1 MPAGSFPASA
11 WPRTSERNAR
21 IHVDVRIDAA
31 ARRQALAEDVRQ
43 GLTATPRRLP
53 PKYFYDER
61 GSALFDRITRL
72 REYYPT
78 RTEQA
83 ILDVRGGPLMRAM
96 RPADVVE
103 IGAGTATKIR
113 PLLRAAR
120 GVRRYVPV
128 DVDATTIA
136 AAADVLVRAF
146 PSLRVHGL
154 VGDFERDLGAVP
166 PRMGRRLV
174 VFLGS
179 TVGNLEPSARRR
191 FLRSV
196 RRLLA
201 ADDRFLLGI
210 DLMKD
215 SRVLHA
221 AYDDAVGV
229 TAAFNR
235 NVLHVINRELDAD
248 FVPDAFRHVARVNEA
263 ARRVE
268 MHLVA
273 ERPQLVHVRALDLA
287 LPFAAGDGIW
297 TESSYKFTRPGVEAM
312 LAAADLTLER
322 WLTDSDERFALVVAR
337 PAP

>member
-43 GLTATPRRLP
+43 GLTAIPRRLP

-273 ERPQLVHVRALDLA
+273 ERPQLVHVRALDLV